1 MNREQGTHVAPL
13 PSQSP
18 RWVLA
23 LAALAS
29 FMIALDALVVTTALG
44 AIGRSFDAPIE
55 ALEWTVNAYNLSFA
69 VLLMTGAALGD
80 RFGRRRMLV
89 AGLVIFVAASAGCA
103 MAGSVAWLIAARAL
117 QGLGAALAMPLAMA
131 LLGEAFPK
139 ETRARALGIFGS
151 VTGLALI
158 VGPAA
163 GGAVAEGLDW
173 RWIFWINLP
182 IGLVAVALILRRIRE
197 SHGPAAAIDLPG
209 VLLVTGAILGAVWG
223 LSRGHEAG
231 WASLEVAG
239 SLTAGLLL
247 AIGFLA
253 WEQRAAAPML
263 PLALFRSRAFSSGIA
278 ASFLFYAP
286 MYGTVFFLPQFLQAQ
301 GAGPLGAGLRL
312 LPWTATLFVV
322 APIAGGMVN
331 RFGERPLV
339 VCGVLLQAI
348 GSAWIALVA
357 APELPYLQLVPP
369 LILSGVGVSMAMP
382 AAQNAVLGS
391 VAPPNIGKASGS
403 FNMFRYLGGMFG
415 IALLVEV
422 FGLRGSLASPE
433 AFSRGFAEAM
443 GAGALLSMLAVL
455 AAWQLPSA
463 NKLFRPL
470 PEKGVRS

>member
-1 MNREQGTHVAPL
+1 MAP
-13 PSQSP
+13 SP

-23 LAALAS
+23 LASLTS
-29 FMIALDALVVTTALG
+29 FMIALDALVVTTALN
-44 AIGRSFDAPIE
+44 AIGKDFGAPIE

-69 VLLMTGAALGD
+69 VLLMSGAALGD

-89 AGLVIFVAASAGCA
+89 AGLAIFVLASVGCA

-117 QGLGAALAMPLAMA
+117 QGVGAALAMPLAMA
-131 LLGEAFPK
+131 LLSAAVPK
-139 ETRARALGIFGS
+139 ETRARALGIFSG

-173 RWIFWINLP
+173 RWIFWINVP
-182 IGLVAVALILRRIRE
+182 IGLVVAPLMLRRIPE
-197 SHGPAAAIDLPG
+197 SRGPAAALDLPG
-209 VLLVTGAILGAVWG
+209 VLLATGAILGAVWG
-223 LSRGHEAG
+223 LTRGHEAA
-231 WASLEVAG
+231 WASVEVAG
-239 SLTAGLLL
+239 ALAAGLLL

-253 WEQRAAAPML
+253 WERRAVAPML
-263 PLALFRSRAFSSGIA
+263 PLSLFRSRGFSSAIA

-286 MYGTVFFLPQFLQAQ
+286 MYGTVFFLPQFLQSQ

-322 APIAGGMVN
+322 APLAGSLVN

-348 GSAWIALVA
+348 GSAWIALIA
-357 APELPYLQLVPP
+357 APDLPYAQLVLP
-369 LILSGVGVSMAMP
+369 LIVGGAGVSMAMP
-382 AAQNAVLGS
+382 AAQNAVLS
-391 VAPPNIGKASGS
+391 AVAPVEIGKASGT

-422 FGLRGSLASPE
+422 FARAGNLASPP
-433 AFSRGFAEAM
+433 AFSLGFTQAM
-443 GAGALLSMLAVL
+443 GVAAALSLL
-455 AAWQLPSA
+455 AAFAAWRLPTE

-470 PEKGVRS
+470 PEKGLRS